1 VTDAEA
7 NRIAAEAEYR
17 LVQNRASDSL
27 PSVLTNPLIQ
37 GLKQEVSRLEV
48 RHAY

>member
-1 VTDAEA
+1 M
-7 NRIAAEAEYR
+7 
-17 LVQNRASDSL
+17 QNRESDSL

-48 RHAY
+48 RYAEQAQISSRAARR